1 LRSGAPDNSSALD
14 VSKASS
20 GTRLTAVLLLRL
32 WASFALTEE
41 GQPGCLLK
49 NSLLTHAVHFPPLSI
64 INHSPCR
71 TGEPGKE
78 PLCNAVKGLISRSP
92 LNLASHRR
100 GLELEEIFPNG
111 QTRHLNSS
119 TRTAFPDCPFT
130 RSYASPFNTFT
141 HFVKLPSGALGW
153 HWSPLIS
160 EERGYDLVHISM
172 AIWRHVLLSMLL
184 SPVAVRFGWS

>member
-1 LRSGAPDNSSALD
+1 
-14 VSKASS
+14 
-20 GTRLTAVLLLRL
+20 VLLLRL

-41 GQPGCLLK
+41 GQPSCLLK

-78 PLCNAVKGLISRSP
+78 PLCKAVKGLISRSP
-92 LNLASHRR
+92 PNLASHRR

-119 TRTAFPDCPFT
+119 TRTAFPGHPFT
-130 RSYASPFNTFT
+130 RSYASPYNTFT

-160 EERGYDLVHISM
+160 EERGFLVHHTAVQCAILIIYDLAHISM
-172 AIWRHVLLSMLL
+172 AIRHRVLLSMLP
-184 SPVAVRFGWS
+184 SPVAIRFGWN